1 MPRQIVR
8 FYARALRPT
17 WDFLDREMPPEE
29 IVRRFGRSYG
39 GEPLGGGWY
48 LTVVLESES
57 AAATLKQCIASQPD
71 HSFSG
76 GRWHNLDFEGAP
88 PYSVAVDLE
97 AGTRRIRL
105 KDEE

>member
-17 WDFLDREMPPEE
+17 WDFLDREIPPQE

-48 LTVVLESES
+48 LTVVLESERCRRDAEAMDRITAGPFVQWRTPAQS
-57 AAATLKQCIASQPD
+57 RFRGRAPLQRCRR
-71 HSFSG
+71 SG
-76 GRWHNLDFEGAP
+76 GWNQANP
-88 PYSVAVDLE
+88 LE
-97 AGTRRIRL
+97 R
-105 KDEE
+105 